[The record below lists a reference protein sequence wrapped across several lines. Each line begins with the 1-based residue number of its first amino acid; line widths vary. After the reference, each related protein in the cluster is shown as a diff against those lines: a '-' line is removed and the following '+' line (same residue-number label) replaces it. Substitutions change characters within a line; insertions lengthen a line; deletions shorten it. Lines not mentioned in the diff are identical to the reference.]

1 MSATQRINWG
11 TFSPKHLRYLQNAM
25 RSDFCVA
32 EGAIRAGKTI
42 DNCYIAYKY
51 LLATPD
57 RFHLASGSTLANAKM
72 NIGVCNGFG
81 LEALFRGRCRWGKY
95 RDNEALYIN
104 TPTGEKV
111 VLFTGGGKSDSY
123 KKILGYSLGLWI
135 ATEINEHYDSDDSR
149 TSFVKVALGRQAAAA
164 MPMRI
169 WDLNPSSPMSP
180 IYSQYIDHYKE
191 INRPGYLY
199 EHFTIDDNWSLSPER
214 REEIK
219 RDYDPS
225 SIWYRRDILGQR
237 VVAEGLIYRT
247 FADDPDAWCIS
258 REELRARYCDKRT
271 GKWTFRSI
279 FNGVDFGGSGSAH
292 TFVSSAITQDWH
304 LIALRSERVD
314 AHQVDT
320 EQLTERFLRFE
331 QVVSAEYGG
340 IDCTYCDSAEQ
351 TIINSFR
358 KKARY
363 PVANA
368 RKCEIRD
375 RIRATDIMMAL
386 HVLTI
391 VGEDCRT
398 LIDALSSCVWDK
410 NKPEAWVRLDNGTS
424 DIDTL
429 DAFEYSW
436 ERLWKIL
443 IRESEAPAPN

>member
-1 MSATQRINWG
+1 MITRTKTIKWG
-11 TFSPKHLRYLQNAM
+11 QFGPKHLAYVQHAM
-25 RSDFCVA
+25 KSDFCVA

-72 NIGVCNGFG
+72 NIGICNGFG

-95 RDNEALYIN
+95 RDNEALFID
-104 TPTGEKV
+104 TPNGEKV
-111 VLFTGGGKSDSY
+111 VIFVGGGKADSY
-123 KKILGYSLGLWI
+123 KKILGYSIGLWI
-135 ATEINEHYDSDDSR
+135 ATEINEHYDSEDSR
-149 TSFVKVALGRQAAAA
+149 TSFIKVALGRQVAAVK
-164 MPMRI
+164 PMRI
-169 WDLNPSSPMSP
+169 WDLNPSSPHAQ
-180 IYSQYIDHYKE
+180 IYSDYIDYFRK
-191 INRPGYLY
+191 IKRSGYLY
-199 EHFTIDDNWSLSPER
+199 EHFTIDDNWSLSQKR

-225 SIWYRRDILGQR
+225 SIWYKRDILGQR

-247 FADDPDAWCIS
+247 FANDPDNWCIS
-258 REELRARYCDKRT
+258 RENLQKRYYDAKHKR
-271 GKWTFRSI
+271 WLFRDI
-279 FNGVDFGGSGSAH
+279 YIGTDFGGSGSAH
-292 TFVSSAITQDWH
+292 TFVAVAITDDWK
-304 LIALRSERVD
+304 LIALRSERID

-320 EQLTERFLRFE
+320 EQLTEKFLRFGE
-331 QVVSAEYGG
+331 VITAEFGW
-340 IDCTYCDSAEQ
+340 IDAAYCDSAEQ

-358 KKARY
+358 KKAPF

-368 RKCEIRD
+368 RKYEIND
-375 RIRATDIMMAL
+375 RIRATDIMIAL

-391 VGEDCRT
+391 VKEDCKT
-398 LIDALSSCVWDK
+398 LISALAECVWDK
-410 NKPEAWVRLDNGTS
+410 NKPGQWIRLDDGTS

-443 IRESEAPAPN
+443 IREERQQ

>member
-1 MSATQRINWG
+1 MPTATQRIKWG
-11 TFSPKHLRYLQNAM
+11 TFSPKHLQYMQRAM
-25 RSDFCVA
+25 KSDFCVA

-51 LLATPD
+51 LMTTPD

-72 NIGVCNGFG
+72 NIGICNGFG

-95 RDNEALYIN
+95 RDNEALYVQ
-104 TPTGEKV
+104 TPTGEKII
-111 VLFTGGGKSDSY
+111 LFVGGGKSDSY

-135 ATEINEHYDSDDSR
+135 ATEINEHYDSSDSK
-149 TSFVKVALGRQAAAA
+149 TSFVKVALGRQVAAA

-169 WDLNPSSPMSP
+169 WDLNPSSPQSP
-180 IYSQYIDHYKE
+180 IYSQYIDHYRE
-191 INRPGYLY
+191 MNRPGYLY
-199 EHFTIDDNWSLSPER
+199 EHFTIDDNWSLSEQR

-225 SIWYRRDILGQR
+225 SIWYKRDILGMR
-237 VVAEGLIYRT
+237 VVAEGLIYRS

-258 REELRARYCDKRT
+258 RDQLKERYYDEKNKRW
-271 GKWTFRSI
+271 KFQSI
-279 FNGVDFGGSGSAH
+279 YNGVDFGGSGSAH
-292 TFVSSAITQDWH
+292 TFVSVGITPDWQ
-304 LIALRSERVD
+304 LIGLRSERID

-320 EQLTERFLRFE
+320 EQLTEKFLAFE
-331 QVVSAEYGG
+331 KVISDTYGR

-358 KKARY
+358 KKAKY

-391 VGEDCRT
+391 VREDCQT
-398 LIDALSSCVWDK
+398 LITALSTCVWDK
-410 NKPEAWVRLDNGTS
+410 EKPEAWIRLDNGTS

-436 ERLWKIL
+436 ERLIKIL
-443 IRESEAPAPN
+443 IKEDK

>member
-1 MSATQRINWG
+1 MRTQRINWG
-11 TFSPKHLRYLQNAM
+11 AFSPKHLSYISRAM
-25 RSDFCVA
+25 KSDFCVA

-72 NIGVCNGFG
+72 NIGICNGFG

-95 RDNEALYIN
+95 RDNEALFLS

-111 VLFTGGGKSDSY
+111 VLFVGGGKADSY
-123 KKILGYSLGLWI
+123 KKILGYSFGLWI
-135 ATEINEHYDSDDSR
+135 ATEINEHFDSDDSR
-149 TSFVKVALGRQAAAA
+149 TSFLKVALGRQVAAV

-169 WDLNPSSPMSP
+169 WDLNPSSPASP
-180 IYSQYIDHYKE
+180 IYSNYIDHYRE
-191 INRPGYLY
+191 IGRPGYLY
-199 EHFTIDDNWSLSPER
+199 EHFTIDDNWSLSPQR

-219 RDYDPS
+219 RDYDPT

-237 VVAEGLIYRT
+237 VVAEGLIYRS
-247 FADDPDAWCIS
+247 FADDPAKWIIS
-258 REELRARYCDKRT
+258 KEALRKKYYDTQLRR
-271 GKWTFRSI
+271 WTFRSI
-279 FNGVDFGGSGSAH
+279 YLGVDFGGSGSAH
-292 TFVSSAITQDWH
+292 TFVAVGITEDWR

-314 AHQVDT
+314 AHRIDT
-320 EQLTERFLRFE
+320 EQLTQRFLQFG
-331 QVVSAEYGG
+331 QLILAEYGW
-340 IDCTYCDSAEQ
+340 IDAAYCDSAEQ

-358 KKARY
+358 NQAPF

-368 RKCEIRD
+368 RKDKINY
-375 RIRATDIMMAL
+375 RIRATDLMLAL
-386 HVLTI
+386 HVLSI
-391 VGEDCRT
+391 VGEDCGT
-398 LIDALSSCVWDK
+398 LISALSTCVWDK
-410 NKPEAWVRLDNGTS
+410 DKPGQWLRLDNGTS

-443 IRESEAPAPN
+443 IREEKQ

>member
-1 MSATQRINWG
+1 MLTRRINWG
-11 TFSPKHLRYLQNAM
+11 AFSPKHLNYIRNAM

-51 LLATPD
+51 LMSTPD

-72 NIGVCNGFG
+72 NIGICNGFG
-81 LEALFRGRCRWGKY
+81 LEALFRGRCHWGKY
-95 RDNEALYIN
+95 KDNEALFLN

-111 VLFTGGGKSDSY
+111 VLFVGGGKADSY

-135 ATEINEHYDSDDSR
+135 ATEINEHYDSEDSKV
-149 TSFVKVALGRQAAAA
+149 SFVKVAMGRQVAAA

-169 WDLNPSSPMSP
+169 WDLNPSSPASP
-180 IYSQYIDHYKE
+180 IYSQYIDHYRD
-191 INRPGYLY
+191 IARPGYLY
-199 EHFTIDDNWSLSPER
+199 EHFTIDDNWGLSPER

-219 RDYDPS
+219 RDYDPN

-237 VVAEGLIYRT
+237 VVAEGLIYRA

-258 REELRARYCDKRT
+258 REELSERYLKNGR
-271 GKWTFRSI
+271 WAFQNI
-279 FNGVDFGGSGSAH
+279 YLGVDFGGSGSAH
-292 TFVSSAITQDWH
+292 TFVACAVTEDRK
-304 LIALRSERVD
+304 LIALRSERID

-320 EQLTERFLRFE
+320 EQLTDRFLAFGAKIT
-331 QVVSAEYGG
+331 AEYGA
-340 IDCTYCDSAEQ
+340 IDAAFCDSAEQ

-358 KKARY
+358 KKAPF

-368 RKCEIRD
+368 RKNEIRD

-386 HVLTI
+386 HVLML
-391 VGEDCRT
+391 VKEDCGT
-398 LIDALSSCVWDK
+398 LISALASCVWDK
-410 NKPEAWVRLDNGTS
+410 DKPEAWVRLDNGTS

-436 ERLWKIL
+436 ERIMKIL
-443 IRESEAPAPN
+443 IREETQ

>member
-1 MSATQRINWG
+1 MSQTINWG
-11 TFSPKHLRYLQNAM
+11 SFSPKHLAYISRAM
-25 RSDFCVA
+25 ESDFCVA

-51 LLATPD
+51 LMSTPD

-95 RDNEALYIN
+95 RDNEALFLN

-111 VLFTGGGKSDSY
+111 VLFVGGGKADSY

-135 ATEINEHYDSDDSR
+135 ATEINEHFDSEDSK
-149 TSFVKVALGRQAAAA
+149 TSFVKVALGRQVAAA

-169 WDLNPSSPMSP
+169 WDLNPSSPHAP
-180 IYSQYIDHYKE
+180 IYANYIDHFRE
-191 INRPGYLY
+191 ISRPGYLY
-199 EHFTIDDNWSLSPER
+199 EHFTIDDNWSLSPQR

-219 RDYDPS
+219 RDYDPA
-225 SIWYRRDILGQR
+225 SIWYKRDILGMR
-237 VVAEGLIYRT
+237 VVAEGLIYRS
-247 FADDPDAWCIS
+247 FADDPDAWCLD
-258 REELRARYCDKRT
+258 RDALRRRYYDGQAKRWYFKYIYL
-271 GKWTFRSI
+271 GI
-279 FNGVDFGGSGSAH
+279 DFGGSGSAH
-292 TFVSSAITQDWH
+292 TFVACAVTEDWK
-304 LIALRSERVD
+304 LIALRSERID

-320 EQLTERFLRFE
+320 EQLTERFLAFG
-331 QVVSAEYGG
+331 QAVITEYGR
-340 IDCTYCDSAEQ
+340 IDAAYCDSAEQ

-358 KKARY
+358 KKAPF

-368 RKCEIRD
+368 RKYEIRD
-375 RIRATDIMMAL
+375 RIRSTDIMMAL
-386 HVLTI
+386 HVLMI
-391 VGEDCRT
+391 NKEDCRT
-398 LIDALSSCVWDK
+398 LIDALSTCVWDK
-410 NKPEAWVRLDNGTS
+410 TKPEAWVRLDNGTS

-443 IRESEAPAPN
+443 IRESEAPTPN

>member
-1 MSATQRINWG
+1 MPTLTQKINWS
-11 TFSPKHLRYLQNAM
+11 TFSPKHLRYMRNAM
-25 RSDFCVA
+25 KADFIVA

-42 DNCYIAYKY
+42 DNCFIAYKY
-51 LLATPD
+51 LMVTPD

-72 NIGVCNGFG
+72 NIGICNGFG

-95 RDNEALYIN
+95 RDNEALFLN

-111 VLFTGGGKSDSY
+111 VLFVGGGKADSY

-135 ATEINEHYDSDDSR
+135 ATEINEHYDSEDSK
-149 TSFVKVALGRQAAAA
+149 TSFVKVALGRQVAAA

-169 WDLNPSSPMSP
+169 WDLNPSSPQSP
-180 IYSQYIDHYKE
+180 IYSQYIDHYRE
-191 INRPGYLY
+191 IGRPGYLY

-219 RDYDPS
+219 RDYDPN

-237 VVAEGLIYRT
+237 VVAEGLIYRS
-247 FADDPDAWCIS
+247 FADDPAAWCVS
-258 REELRARYCDKRT
+258 REELRSGYYDKRL
-271 GKWTFRSI
+271 KRWTFQNI
-279 FNGVDFGGSGSAH
+279 YLGVDFGGSGSAH
-292 TFVSSAITQDWH
+292 TFVAVGITQDWH
-304 LIALRSERVD
+304 LAALASERID

-320 EQLTERFLRFE
+320 EQLTERFLTFGARII
-331 QVVSAEYGG
+331 AEYGW
-340 IDCTYCDSAEQ
+340 IDAAYCDSAEQ

-358 KKARY
+358 KKAPF
-363 PVANA
+363 PVANS

-375 RIRATDIMMAL
+375 RIRATDLMMSL

-398 LIDALSSCVWDK
+398 LIDALSTCVWDK
-410 NKPEAWVRLDNGTS
+410 GKPGAWVRLDDGTS

-436 ERLWKIL
+436 ERLWKVL
-443 IRESEAPAPN
+443 IREEKA